1 MMLHF
6 QEIFDIKLTRQEYRY
21 QKSRDFSTYQKWIG
35 FYEIIFLTIQLTSY
49 VSCFMWTERL
59 LYHFLEKYYE
69 IFLQLHLLMFQFS
82 C

>member
-35 FYEIIFLTIQLTSY
+35 FHEIIFLTIKLTSY
-49 VSCFMWTERL
+49 VSCVDG
-59 LYHFLEKYYE
+59 E
-69 IFLQLHLLMFQFS
+69 IVISLFGEVL
-82 C
+82 